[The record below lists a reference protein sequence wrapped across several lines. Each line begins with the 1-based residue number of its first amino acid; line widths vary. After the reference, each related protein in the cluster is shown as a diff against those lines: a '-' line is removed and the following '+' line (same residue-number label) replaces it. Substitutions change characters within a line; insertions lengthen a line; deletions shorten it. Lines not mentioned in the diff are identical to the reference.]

1 MVNLKKLK
9 LKLKEKGLSV
19 EDVSKTMGINRA
31 TLYRKIKNDGE
42 TFTVRDIDKLSRV
55 LGLQVDEINEIFLLE
70 MSHKCDIRRS
80 NR

>member
-42 TFTVRDIDKLSRV
+42 TFTVRDIDNLSRI
-55 LGLQVDEINEIFLLE
+55 LGLQVDEINEIFFAQNVAYV
-70 MSHKCDIRRS
+70 R
-80 NR
+80 

>member
-42 TFTVRDIDKLSRV
+42 TFTVRDIDNLSRI
-55 LGLQVDEINEIFLLE
+55 LGLQVNEINEIFFAQ
-70 MSHKCDIRRS
+70 
-80 NR
+80 NVA

>member
-42 TFTVRDIDKLSRV
+42 TFTVRDIDKLSRI
-55 LGLQVDEINEIFLLE
+55 LGLQVYEINEIFFAQ
-70 MSHKCDIRRS
+70 
-80 NR
+80 NVA